1 MTHNENEEDEYEVS
15 QEEFSEEEDNEPIL
29 PVKKVK
35 EKPLKIERK
44 KQIPDD
50 EVEPPKKP
58 AKPKGRPQGKQEGF
72 LPKKVRTVSS
82 YRLFFSEEQ
91 AKLKEDNPKLKIGEI
106 SSLIAKKWKD
116 VGDEEKAE
124 YKERAVDENETR
136 IRAFEKTGKAIKKLP
151 PKEEKKA
158 PLDVGV
164 KRGHPLKK
172 KKKQIIIEETDSE
185 SSEDEV
191 IVVKKKKKTAVVKP
205 KPKQVTEPEPPEPPP
220 PPKPKPTPPPAPIP
234 QQRFFF
240 H

>member
-50 EVEPPKKP
+50 EVEPP
-58 AKPKGRPQGKQEGF
+58 KPKGRPQGKQEGF

-151 PKEEKKA
+151 PKEEKKL
-158 PLDVGV
+158 P
-164 KRGHPLKK
+164 PKK
-172 KKKQIIIEETDSE
+172 KKK
-185 SSEDEV
+185 
-191 IVVKKKKKTAVVKP
+191 
-205 KPKQVTEPEPPEPPP
+205 
-220 PPKPKPTPPPAPIP
+220 
-234 QQRFFF
+234 RL
-240 H
+240 